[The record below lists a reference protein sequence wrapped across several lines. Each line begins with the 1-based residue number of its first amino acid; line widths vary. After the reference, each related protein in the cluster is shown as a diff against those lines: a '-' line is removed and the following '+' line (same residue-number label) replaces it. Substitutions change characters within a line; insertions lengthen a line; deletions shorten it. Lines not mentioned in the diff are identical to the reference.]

1 MEEELS
7 GAGISNLFA
16 VAGGVNVAASR
27 FLFLHEEWS
36 GHACSSTRLRIDI
49 DESRL
54 ETYELHLPLKCFAGF
69 VC

>member
-36 GHACSSTRLRIDI
+36 GHVCSSTRLRIDI

-54 ETYELHLPLKCFAGF
+54 ETYEGLVAFAA
-69 VC
+69 